1 MIFLPYLNL
10 SVINIICKDNSLLVL
25 AQQNHRVGSFF
36 PNTAVTLRI
45 NRVIE
50 SRINQNHYLLYS
62 FSPFYCSKRMFYL
75 QKNSSIVGTLWCFDY
90 VFKYC
95 LLCSILFKFEFQ
107 LRTFD
112 DFDDVK
118 LLQFFALKASPT
130 MLKHIY
136 INCIYLQICCK

>member
-75 QKNSSIVGTLWCFDY
+75 LKIQVLWGLYGALIMFLNTVCY
-90 VFKYC
+90 V
-95 LLCSILFKFEFQ
+95 
-107 LRTFD
+107 
-112 DFDDVK
+112 
-118 LLQFFALKASPT
+118 QFFSNSNFSYVHSMTSMTLNYCNFLP
-130 MLKHIY
+130 
-136 INCIYLQICCK
+136 